1 MIKSVNGYRFTK
13 EDGLTLVDIR
23 VDSVSSALAVL
34 REQYACQGWRDI
46 VPVMSAVQTVLDNF
60 ELVEV
65 VDDSGTSLMAYS
77 AEIPWFTGE
86 CILVEEFVIGGAGL
100 STVVDAMAALAKIHG
115 CSRLVL
121 GTRAARGG
129 KHSALARLYERTG
142 CVVSCMELTKEVP

>member
-1 MIKSVNGYRFTK
+1 MSKGTHGYRYVR
-13 EDGLTLVDIR
+13 DSGLVLSEIK
-23 VDSVSSALAVL
+23 VSQIAKVLGKL

-77 AEIPWFTGE
+77 AETPWFTGE
-86 CILVEEFVIGGAGL
+86 CILVEEFVVGDADL

-121 GTRAARGG
+121 GTRAVRGA
-129 KHSALARLYERTG
+129 KHGALARLYERTG